1 MEKKNCER
9 VVNNV
14 TEEVKYA
21 NIFGQ
26 HCFSWTICHPFHNGT
41 PVTKALLNV
50 GVKTSM
56 TYMFQQITRT
66 RAYHNKNQKPVI
78 LKYSRISVTGR
89 TICKVHFNCFLYQK
103 KTFFYSLH
111 ILILLLSFSVWNL
124 WTRFPFHLC
133 LLSRVAIGGF
143 IFRYFIFT
151 F

>member
-50 GVKTSM
+50 GVKTSNDIHVS
-56 TYMFQQITRT
+56 TNNTHKGIPQ
-66 RAYHNKNQKPVI
+66 
-78 LKYSRISVTGR
+78 
-89 TICKVHFNCFLYQK
+89 
-103 KTFFYSLH
+103 
-111 ILILLLSFSVWNL
+111 
-124 WTRFPFHLC
+124 
-133 LLSRVAIGGF
+133 
-143 IFRYFIFT
+143 
-151 F
+151 